1 MDIKRAV
8 MIIKKELAPYMTD
21 QLQDALLVIED
32 ADIENQTLKAEKES
46 LIKRNGEILQEMREL
61 GGMED
66 ETRL

>member
-1 MDIKRAV
+1 
-8 MIIKKELAPYMTD
+8 MTD